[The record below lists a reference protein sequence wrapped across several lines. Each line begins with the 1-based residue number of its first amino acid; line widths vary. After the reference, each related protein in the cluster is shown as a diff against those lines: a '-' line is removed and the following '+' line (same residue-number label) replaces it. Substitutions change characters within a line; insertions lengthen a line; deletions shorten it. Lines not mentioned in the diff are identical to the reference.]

1 MTVESGDSQ
10 TWRGGLTPQQVQVDG
25 DLRQLL
31 DQLNIGRFVNVEPGR
46 YICQR
51 DTTHVDVRLMQ
62 YGDYVAV
69 RSLAPVAVG
78 VKFTPELFRFLLF
91 RNTGFLFGG
100 FGVEMWRAGP
110 VVVFTH
116 SILASSMDEQEL
128 AASVVTVL
136 DTANRYGGQIVDR
149 WGGRTMQQTSIEV
162 LLPARIQA
170 LLDIAE

>member
-1 MTVESGDSQ
+1 MTVDPKGSQ
-10 TWRGGLTPQQVQVDG
+10 TGTGGLTPQQVQVDSE
-25 DLRQLL
+25 LRVLL
-31 DQLNIGRFVNVEPGR
+31 DKLGVGRFVNVEPGR

-62 YGDYVAV
+62 FGDYVAV

-128 AASVVTVL
+128 GASVVTVL
-136 DTANRYGGQIVDR
+136 GTANRYGEQIVER

-162 LLPARIQA
+162 LLPARIQS
-170 LLDIAE
+170 LLELAD